1 MMPRDAKKSAAPVL
15 PVDLAR
21 LKAEHSAVFKPQRGR
36 SLLRL
41 AIAAL
46 IGGLFVYAVV
56 RLEIQPDR
64 LFKGFATLGHFVTLM
79 FPPESGTWAKF
90 LIYLH
95 ALGETLAIALLGTTC
110 AAMVALPIAFL
121 AARNVMPVWLLRF
134 STRRFSDVVRGID
147 QLIWALIWVGVV
159 GLGPMAGVLAIATSD
174 FGTFVKI
181 FSEAIETADRKP
193 AEGIASTGGN
203 SLEVLRYGLLPQVL
217 PVIAGQVLYLFE
229 SNVRSSTIIGIVG
242 AGGIGLHLSEQI
254 RTLEWQHVSLLII
267 MILVAVAITDTI
279 AGRLRAAISGRSA
292 EALVTQ

>member
-1 MMPRDAKKSAAPVL
+1 MSKSVPPAGPSITPDMAH
-15 PVDLAR
+15 
-21 LKAEHSAVFKPQRGR
+21 LKIAHRAIFRGR
-36 SLLRL
+36 VHATLFNL
-41 AIAAL
+41 AVAGLVVA
-46 IGGLFVYAVV
+46 LFVYALF
-56 RLEIQPDR
+56 RLDIQADR
-64 LFKGFATLGHFVTLM
+64 LLKGFASLGHFVTLM
-79 FPPESGTWAKF
+79 VPPSAGTWSKF
-90 LIYLH
+90 LVYLH
-95 ALGETLAIALLGTTC
+95 ALGETVAIALLGTAV
-110 AAMVALPIAFL
+110 AAAVAFPMAFL
-121 AARNVMPVWLLRF
+121 AARNVMPVWLLRIF
-134 STRRFSDVVRGID
+134 TRRFSDVVRGID

-193 AEGIASTGGN
+193 AEGIVSTGG
-203 SLEVLRYGLLPQVL
+203 SPIEVVRYGSVPQVL

-292 EALVTQ
+292 EASVTQ